1 MHDVIIIGSG
11 SAGYTAA
18 IYACRAGRKT
28 LILAGSIPGGQ
39 LMITS
44 DVENFPGFP
53 ESVLGPELMEKL
65 RRQAEK
71 FGPEIIYDDVSFVD
85 FSSRPFKVVAGGKS
99 YEGKSVII
107 ATGANAKWLGLPS
120 ETKFRGKGVSS
131 CATCDGFFFK
141 GKDVVTV
148 GGGDTAMEE
157 ANFLANITNSVTV
170 VHRRDLLRASKIM
183 QERATANPK
192 IRFIWDSTVKEITGD
207 DKVTGVQL
215 HNLKSGKDSHVKAE
229 GVFVAIGFEP
239 NTGFL
244 KGKVDLD
251 SQGYIVARKDTETSV
266 PGVFAAGDVRDH
278 KYRQAITAAADGCKA
293 AMDADHFLAE
303 HHKS

>member
-28 LILAGSIPGGQ
+28 LVLAGSIPGGQ

-53 ESVLGPELMEKL
+53 EGVLGPELMEKL

-85 FSSRPFKVVAGGKS
+85 FSSRPFKIVAGGKS

-131 CATCDGFFFK
+131 CATCDGFFF
-141 GKDVVTV
+141 
-148 GGGDTAMEE
+148 
-157 ANFLANITNSVTV
+157 
-170 VHRRDLLRASKIM
+170 
-183 QERATANPK
+183 
-192 IRFIWDSTVKEITGD
+192 
-207 DKVTGVQL
+207 
-215 HNLKSGKDSHVKAE
+215 SGKDSHVNAE
-229 GVFVAIGFEP
+229 GVFVAIGYEP
-239 NTGFL
+239 NTEFL

-251 SQGYIVARKDTETSV
+251 SQGYVVTRKDTETNV

-278 KYRQAITAAADGCKA
+278 KYRQAVTAAADGCKA
-293 AMDADHFLAE
+293 AIDADRFLAE
-303 HHKS
+303 HYKA

>member
-53 ESVLGPELMEKL
+53 EGVLGPELMEKL

-85 FSSRPFKVVAGGKS
+85 FSSRPFKVVGGGKS

-120 ETKFRGKGVSS
+120 ETKFRGRGVSS

-157 ANFLANITNSVTV
+157 ATFLANITNSVTV
-170 VHRRDLLRASKIM
+170 VHRRDALRASKIM

-192 IRFIWDSTVKEITGD
+192 IHFVWDSTVKEITGD

-215 HNLKSGKDSHVKAE
+215 HNLKSGKDSHVNAE
-229 GVFVAIGFEP
+229 GVFVAIGYDP

-244 KGKVDLD
+244 KGKVELD
-251 SQGYIVARKDTETSV
+251 SQGYVVTRKDTETSV

-278 KYRQAITAAADGCKA
+278 KYRQAVTAAADGCMA
-293 AMDADHFLAE
+293 AIDADRFLAE
-303 HHKS
+303 HHKN

>member
-28 LILAGSIPGGQ
+28 MVLAGSIPGGQ

-53 ESVLGPELMEKL
+53 EGVLGPELMEKL

-120 ETKFRGKGVSS
+120 ETKFRGRGGSR
-131 CATCDGFFFK
+131 CATRDGFFFK

-148 GGGDTAMEE
+148 GGGDTSMEE
-157 ANFLANITNSVTV
+157 AYFLAHIFYSVTL
-170 VHRRDLLRASKIM
+170 VHRR
-183 QERATANPK
+183 
-192 IRFIWDSTVKEITGD
+192 
-207 DKVTGVQL
+207 
-215 HNLKSGKDSHVKAE
+215 
-229 GVFVAIGFEP
+229 EP
-239 NTGFL
+239 
-244 KGKVDLD
+244 
-251 SQGYIVARKDTETSV
+251 
-266 PGVFAAGDVRDH
+266 P
-278 KYRQAITAAADGCKA
+278 
-293 AMDADHFLAE
+293 
-303 HHKS
+303 

>member
-1 MHDVIIIGSG
+1 MYDVIIIGSG

-28 LILAGSIPGGQ
+28 LVLAGSIPGGQ

-44 DVENFPGFP
+44 EVENYPGFP
-53 ESVLGPELMEKL
+53 EGVLGPELMEKF
-65 RRQAEK
+65 RRQAER
-71 FGPEIIYDDVSFVD
+71 FGPEIVYDDVSFVD
-85 FSSRPFKVVAGGKS
+85 FSSRPFKIVAGGKT

-120 ETKFRGKGVSS
+120 ETKFRGRGVSS

-170 VHRRDLLRASKIM
+170 VHRRDMLRASKIM

-229 GVFVAIGFEP
+229 GVFVAIGYEP

-244 KGKVDLD
+244 KGKVELD
-251 SQGYIVARKDTETSV
+251 SQGYVVTRKETETSV

-293 AMDADHFLAE
+293 SIDADRFLAE
-303 HHKS
+303 HKA

>member
-1 MHDVIIIGSG
+1 MYDVIIIGSG

-28 LILAGSIPGGQ
+28 LVLAGSIPGGQ

-44 DVENFPGFP
+44 EVENYPGFP
-53 ESVLGPELMEKL
+53 EGVLGPELMEKF
-65 RRQAEK
+65 RRQAER
-71 FGPEIIYDDVSFVD
+71 FGPEIVYDDVSFVD
-85 FSSRPFKVVAGGKS
+85 FSFRPFKIAAGGKT
-99 YEGKSVII
+99 YEGKSVIV

-120 ETKFRGKGVSS
+120 ETKFRGRGVSS

-148 GGGDTAMEE
+148 GGGDTAIEE

-170 VHRRDLLRASKIM
+170 VHRRDMLRASKIM
-183 QERATANPK
+183 QERASANPK

-229 GVFVAIGFEP
+229 GVFVAIGYEP
-239 NTGFL
+239 NTEFL
-244 KGKVDLD
+244 KGKVELD
-251 SQGYIVARKDTETSV
+251 SQGYVVTRKDTETSV
-266 PGVFAAGDVRDH
+266 PGVFAAGDIRDH

-293 AMDADHFLAE
+293 AIDADRFLAE
-303 HHKS
+303 HVKT

>member
-53 ESVLGPELMEKL
+53 EGVLGPELMEKL

-170 VHRRDLLRASKIM
+170 VHRRDMLRASKIM

-192 IRFIWDSTVKEITGD
+192 IHFIWDSTVKEITGD

-215 HNLKSGKDSHVKAE
+215 HNLKSGRDSHVKAE
-229 GVFVAIGFEP
+229 GVFVAIGYEP
-239 NTGFL
+239 NTDFL
-244 KGKVDLD
+244 KGKVELD
-251 SQGYIVARKDTETSV
+251 SQGYVVTRKDSETSV

-278 KYRQAITAAADGCKA
+278 KYRQAVTAAADGCKA
-293 AMDADHFLAE
+293 AIDADRFLAE
-303 HHKS
+303 HVRN

>member
-28 LILAGSIPGGQ
+28 LVLAGSIPGGQ

-53 ESVLGPELMEKL
+53 EGVLGPELMEKL

-85 FSSRPFKVVAGGKS
+85 FSSRPFKVVAGGRS

-120 ETKFRGKGVSS
+120 ETKFRGRGVSS

-141 GKDVVTV
+141 GKV
-148 GGGDTAMEE
+148 E
-157 ANFLANITNSVTV
+157 
-170 VHRRDLLRASKIM
+170 
-183 QERATANPK
+183 
-192 IRFIWDSTVKEITGD
+192 
-207 DKVTGVQL
+207 
-215 HNLKSGKDSHVKAE
+215 
-229 GVFVAIGFEP
+229 
-239 NTGFL
+239 
-244 KGKVDLD
+244 LD
-251 SQGYIVARKDTETSV
+251 SQGYVVTRKDTETSV

-278 KYRQAITAAADGCKA
+278 KYRQAVTAAADGCMA
-293 AMDADHFLAE
+293 AIDADRFLAE
-303 HHKS
+303 HHKN